1 MVPFPGE
8 ESDNFIMH
16 ILRIMAM
23 LVEYWE
29 GTQGKTSHCSSV
41 ESGGCLDRCARRGY
55 LLIQK
60 GRRHRHH
67 KPHPSTHRQIHR
79 GRSIHNGTR
88 NLLIP
93 LTSKDQV
100 IAATK
105 MTSTSPTLFRIYH
118 VGIDGIQAVREL
130 QEKYTKF

>member
-16 ILRIMAM
+16 VLRIMAM

-67 KPHPSTHRQIHR
+67 EPHPSTHRPSPEPSWPFNPQ
-79 GRSIHNGTR
+79 R
-88 NLLIP
+88 NPKSLDSLDVQGPSDRQHQDDQYIP
-93 LTSKDQV
+93 NTFQNLS
-100 IAATK
+100 
-105 MTSTSPTLFRIYH
+105 RWN
-118 VGIDGIQAVREL
+118 
-130 QEKYTKF
+130 